1 MPCLGRNRIAG
12 IAAVLNVKL
21 NGFTY
26 VAQRF
31 RAVVS
36 LADASGQRRDA
47 GNVASVFFLFQNDRI
62 THRILLSL
70 GDRPHFFQSSSR
82 FIEAG
87 YPAHANAC
95 SPVCARPRINA

>member
-1 MPCLGRNRIAG
+1 VAIFRRSQSVRLRSLDFDELLPCLGRNRIAG

-36 LADASGQRRDA
+36 WLTQPGNAGTLA
-47 GNVASVFFLFQNDRI
+47 
-62 THRILLSL
+62 T
-70 GDRPHFFQSSSR
+70 
-82 FIEAG
+82 
-87 YPAHANAC
+87 
-95 SPVCARPRINA
+95 